1 MIKIITIIIASCS
14 MATINSMQIPLQPPP
29 PAKKTNITEEEKT
42 EYLKLK
48 REKGDAAARKA
59 MLTKFEMSVIDA
71 TLGNPPQPFSPRPAS
86 PKKLATSPVSAAL
99 ATLRDSLDAVN
110 TNVSNLAQ
118 QLNALRT
125 KLTSDAPSVEN
136 ATEANRNSKPIGSTS
151 IKPNNSSLLEQIQT
165 FKKSTITLPLEKI
178 ITHQEATSAH
188 QDESIVEKSS
198 IKIPFNEDFAES
210 LTAQREK
217 LKKIETQ
224 PNESLVTEGPSSA
237 LANSEQE
244 EEIIAPS
251 SPVATGTQQAISEE
265 DKAALRAYETIQELL
280 TKNETLYNKL
290 KALGHTDKAIEPFL
304 FTEVADDE
312 W

>member
-14 MATINSMQIPLQPPP
+14 MTTINSMNIPLQPPP
-29 PAKKTNITEEEKT
+29 PAKKTTITEQERKQYRDMQKT
-42 EYLKLK
+42 Q
-48 REKGDAAARKA
+48 GDAAARKA
-59 MLTKFEMSVIDA
+59 MFTKFEMSVIYA
-71 TLGNPPQPFSPRPAS
+71 TLGNPPPAPSPRPGS
-86 PKKLATSPVSAAL
+86 PKKLADSPVSAAL

-110 TNVSNLAQ
+110 TNVSSLAQ

-125 KLTSDAPSVEN
+125 KITSDATSVED
-136 ATEANRNSKPIGSTS
+136 AAEADQNRKPIGSTS
-151 IKPNNSSLLEQIQT
+151 IKPNNSSLLLEQIQK
-165 FKKSTITLPLEKI
+165 FNKSTIILPPEKI
-178 ITHQEATSAH
+178 IAQP
-188 QDESIVEKSS
+188 DESIVEESS
-198 IKIPFNEDFAES
+198 TKIPSKKDFAQK
-210 LTAQREK
+210 LAAQREK

-244 EEIIAPS
+244 EENIAPS
-251 SPVATGTQQAISEE
+251 SSITQQAISEK
-265 DKAALRAYETIQELL
+265 DKAALRAYETIQELR

-290 KALGHTDKAIEPFL
+290 ITLGHTDKTIEPFL